1 MFKLCKISRVVV
13 GGIGKS
19 TSTACIFLKPEVSPD
34 IILFIFRCNACL
46 PYSERQSANS
56 YIFALFGSVF
66 LMTQSCD

>member
-1 MFKLCKISRVVV
+1 MFKLCKISRVVAV
-13 GGIGKS
+13 GI
-19 TSTACIFLKPEVSPD
+19 CIFLKPEVSPD